1 MPLFSKRKN
10 NTDAKDKQNTEEKN
24 HEQQKEKER
33 PVLISPSL
41 EKNIAEMKKEV
52 GSSADVI
59 IREIKIGE
67 QERVRLAVIYIAG
80 LVDNNTLH
88 ESLIEPLVEDQSIQN
103 SHAIQQILEKTLP
116 LGGVKAD
123 KDWDK
128 LFSELMLGNALVFA
142 DDSEEALICSTQGG
156 EQRSIQ
162 EPSTQV
168 SFRGPRQGFTESLQ
182 TNISM
187 VRRYIKNPNVWVEKM
202 KIGSVTHTDVA
213 LMYIHGICEEK
224 VLKEVRSRL
233 KRIDID
239 SILES
244 GYIEQLIE
252 DETFTTFPTMYHTE
266 RPDVVAGNLLEGRFA
281 ILVDG
286 TPFVLIA
293 PALFVQFFQSVEDYY
308 SRFDIATS
316 IRILRVLVFFISL
329 VAPAVYVA
337 ATTFHQEMIPTQL
350 LVVIAAQREIVPFP
364 AVVEALT
371 MEIAFE
377 ILREAG
383 VRLPR
388 VVGSAVSIV
397 GALVIGQAA
406 VQAGIVSPAMVII
419 VALTAIASFATPAFA
434 MAISARL
441 IRFIF
446 IMASAIIG
454 FYGLILGIIIMIV
467 HLCSL
472 RSFGVPYMSPLA
484 PYSSQGVKDTL
495 FRVPWWAD
503 EKRPESISKKDKV
516 RQSKHQRPLPDASRG
531 MVNKELEEGDKD
543 DT

>member
-1 MPLFSKRKN
+1 M
-10 NTDAKDKQNTEEKN
+10 
-24 HEQQKEKER
+24 
-33 PVLISPSL
+33 I
-41 EKNIAEMKKEV
+41 
-52 GSSADVI
+52 
-59 IREIKIGE
+59 
-67 QERVRLAVIYIAG
+67 
-80 LVDNNTLH
+80 
-88 ESLIEPLVEDQSIQN
+88 
-103 SHAIQQILEKTLP
+103 
-116 LGGVKAD
+116 
-123 KDWDK
+123 
-128 LFSELMLGNALVFA
+128 
-142 DDSEEALICSTQGG
+142 
-156 EQRSIQ
+156 
-162 EPSTQV
+162 
-168 SFRGPRQGFTESLQ
+168 
-182 TNISM
+182 
-187 VRRYIKNPNVWVEKM
+187 RRYIKNPNLWVEKM
-202 KIGSVTHTDVA
+202 KKGSVTNTDIA
-213 LMYIHGICEEK
+213 LMYIQGICDEK
-224 VLKEVRSRL
+224 VLKEVKQRL
-233 KRIDID
+233 EKIDID

-281 ILVDG
+281 IIVDG

-371 MEIAFE
+371 MEVAFE

-446 IMASAIIG
+446 IIASAVMG
-454 FYGLILGIIIMIV
+454 FYGLILGIIMMFV

-484 PYSSQGVKDTL
+484 PFSSQGVKDAL

-503 EKRPESISKKDKV
+503 EKRPESVSKEDKV
-516 RQSKHQRPLPDASRG
+516 RQGKDQRPEPAASRG
-531 MVNKELEEGDKD
+531 MVNKDLEEGDQNG
-543 DT
+543 T